1 MPWLRQWS
9 VAESELVVELC
20 VCVCVWRSESMDGSS
35 QEFDDDLEFGCEL
48 GQSSDDAV
56 MPYDDDQ

>member
-1 MPWLRQWS
+1 
-9 VAESELVVELC
+9 VVELC